1 MAVNCALSANTCAT
15 STAVL
20 EGTMGAV
27 AKVGSY
33 PYKTLNGE
41 QAKDV

>member
-1 MAVNCALSANTCAT
+1 MAVNYALPANTCAT
-15 STAVL
+15 LIAVL
-20 EGTMGAV
+20 EGTVGAA
-27 AKVGSY
+27 AKGGSY